1 MVRLFVVPAL
11 ALGICLSCT
20 PAQEITAP
28 DPAIPADKDPQT
40 TPSGLVYSTLTAP
53 AEGATKAVP
62 GCAVVAHYQAWL
74 PSGKLFDSSQ
84 RRERAERFVVGKVS
98 VEGLNEGLQ
107 LTAKGGRY
115 KLTLPAAL
123 AFGEAGRPPVIP
135 ANSPLVFDIEV
146 LDVILPPTFPEG
158 DEQAQKKT
166 ESGLAYEVLTAGAGE
181 TPDKDDVLEMRY
193 AFWNQGGELLECSEW
208 NDVTISGRIDDFR
221 LPFLKEAPLLM
232 QAGAV
237 YRFVVPAALGFGDQG
252 GPSLEK
258 GESTIWK
265 LTLVKFAPP
274 PKLPDFVMPADDK
287 LTTTASG
294 LKYEVIE
301 AGAGESPVMGQSVKV
316 HYAGWLPDGEL
327 FDASFTRG
335 QAATFRLGEV
345 IQGWNEGLQLMKPGA
360 VFRFVI
366 PPDLAYGDRG
376 SPPKIGP
383 GATLVFYVQLIEL
396 PQ

>member
-1 MVRLFVVPAL
+1 MTRLFVVPAL

-40 TPSGLVYSTLTAP
+40 TSTGLVHSTLAAP
-53 AEGATKAVP
+53 ADGAAKAEP
-62 GCAVVAHYQAWL
+62 GCAVIANYQAWL
-74 PSGKLFDSSQ
+74 PSGALFDSSQ
-84 RRERAERFVVGKVS
+84 KRGRPERFVVGKIS

-146 LDVILPPTFPEG
+146 LDVIAPPAFPKG
-158 DEQAQKKT
+158 DEPAQKKT
-166 ESGLAYEVLTAGAGE
+166 ESGLVYEILTAGAGE
-181 TPDKDDVLEMRY
+181 SPGKDDIVEMRY

-208 NDVTISGRIDDFR
+208 NDVTISGRLDDFR

-232 QAGAV
+232 KVGAV
-237 YRFVVPAALGFGDQG
+237 YRFIVPAALGFGEQG

-258 GESTIWK
+258 GTPTIWK

-274 PKLPDFVMPADDK
+274 PKMPDFAMPADDK

-301 AGAGESPVMGQSVKV
+301 AGEGESPVMGQAVKV
-316 HYAGWLPDGEL
+316 HYAGWLPDGTL
-327 FDASFTRG
+327 FDASYNSG
-335 QAATFRLGEV
+335 QPATFRLGEV
-345 IQGWNEGLQLMKPGA
+345 IGGWNEGLQLMKPGA
-360 VFRFVI
+360 KFRLVI
-366 PPDLAYGDRG
+366 PPDLAYGAAG

-383 GATLVFYVQLIEL
+383 NATLVFHVHLIEL
-396 PQ
+396 PR